1 MAQKTL
7 TIGQGI
13 LVADNQNSLM
23 TRQWGP
29 VLVPDGPMTEMI
41 L

>member
-13 LVADNQNSLM
+13 LVADNQNSLT
-23 TRQWGP
+23 TRQWFS
-29 VLVPDGPMTEMI
+29 VLLYDVHMTEMT